1 MWFNRQKKASSEN
14 IKQDSA
20 PAILASLYSNGI
32 DLSMPELLQ
41 YQSKSSLINLAGKK
55 NIQGKQ
61 AGNYLSRSKGR
72 GMEFDEVRHY
82 QTGDDVRA
90 IDWRVTARTGKTHTK
105 LFREEIERP
114 VLIATDLSQ
123 NMHFGSQLLFKSV
136 QAAHLAALVAWH
148 AKNRGDRLGGLV
160 FCDEEHIELKPRSRK
175 AGVLH
180 YLHALTTLN
189 NKKMQKRA
197 QAQTYSADSND
208 HKEVINDN
216 ASVNSDANSTA
227 KSVIN
232 SNRLKHSNFEQ
243 NCARLR
249 HIAKPGSLV
258 YLITDGHAFHNPND
272 CVDALRHLSYISRH
286 CELVVCLIS
295 DPLEQTLPDSRLKLS
310 VTLTDGANRQQLTL
324 GDLNTAEQYHQ
335 KAVELDNKMKSLL
348 QSSGARVVHF
358 SAGDSLEQQLKYSEA
373 TL

>member
-1 MWFNRQKKASSEN
+1 MWFNRQKQASARKLS
-14 IKQDSA
+14 KDSCQSL
-20 PAILASLYSNGI
+20 LAELYSNGI
-32 DLSMPELLQ
+32 KLSMQELLR
-41 YQSKSSLINLAGKK
+41 YQSKSRLIDLVGKK

-114 VLIATDLSQ
+114 VLVATDLSKS
-123 NMHFGSQLLFKSV
+123 MHFGSKLLFKSV
-136 QAAHLAALVAWH
+136 QGAHLAALVAWH

-160 FCDEEHIELKPRSRK
+160 FRDEQHIELKPRSRK

-189 NKKMQKRA
+189 NA
-197 QAQTYSADSND
+197 VENT
-208 HKEVINDN
+208 
-216 ASVNSDANSTA
+216 STA
-227 KSVIN
+227 NNNPANTNGHQGIETDNDVQDIANIHNQKTN
-232 SNRLKHSNFEQ
+232 DRNHHFEQ
-243 NCARLR
+243 HCARLR

-258 YLITDGHAFHNPND
+258 YLITDGQALLNQQTNHN
-272 CVDALRHLSYISRH
+272 ALRHLTQVSQH

-295 DPLEQTLPDSRLKLS
+295 DPLEQTLPESHMKLT
-310 VTLTDGANRQQLTL
+310 VTLTDGNTRQQLAL
-324 GDLNTAEQYHQ
+324 GDDLTTQDYQQQATAQ
-335 KAVELDNKMKSLL
+335 NKQLQQML
-348 QSSGARVVHF
+348 QSTGARITHF
-358 SAGDSLEQQLKYSEA
+358 SAGTTLEQQIRYNGAYL
-373 TL
+373 